1 MKTLF
6 TLLMLSSIGLF
17 GQTAINIDDRP
28 AYCNANKDTLFVKP
42 DMFDLFVSIWQ
53 MDNDTTVVKP
63 IIVCTE
69 RIYGISS
76 KQRKFEHEN

>member
-1 MKTLF
+1 
-6 TLLMLSSIGLF
+6 
-17 GQTAINIDDRP
+17 
-28 AYCNANKDTLFVKP
+28 
-42 DMFDLFVSIWQ
+42 MFDLFVSIWQ